1 MTNLRS
7 FGFVIRFDTSSPPQI
22 APTHVVIDSVN
33 SKPSP
38 TDKYVLYGIHTCTPM
53 IINDNTIQIRV
64 LGVNI
69 DSFRISHVSRGNI
82 NQDVPKPINLE
93 LQALSLRA

>member
-7 FGFVIRFDTSSPPQI
+7 FGFVIRFDTPSPPQI

-64 LGVNI
+64 LGVNM
-69 DSFRISHVSRGNI
+69 DSLRINQVRSGNTS
-82 NQDVPKPINLE
+82 QDVPKPIHLDPH
-93 LQALSLRA
+93 ALSSSA